1 MFNKKSLKVTTA
13 AVLASF
19 VSLGIFSATVS
30 EASPRHH
37 QEFGPRYEVQELAHR
52 HHNSHP
58 KKYSEGERN
67 TAAIIGAVVGAV
79 IAKNT

>member
-1 MFNKKSLKVTTA
+1 MFRKKSLKITTA

-37 QEFGPRYEVQELAHR
+37 QEFGPRYEVQELSHR
-52 HHNSHP
+52 SHP